1 MPDREQAKVARQSTL
16 TRRKF
21 IVLSPVAVFAIFTGI
36 VATNPRS
43 TLQAFVDT
51 LLPADEFGP
60 AASATGTVE
69 ALEATFS
76 GSWGRWAELKK
87 LTIWLNISSGGIFA
101 NADANVRN
109 EVVARLDRLTE
120 TSARWKTYNRA
131 RRAVMRHYFG
141 NAERA
146 LAMGLPGAPQP
157 HGYPDAHLPWKRPER
172 G

>member
-1 MPDREQAKVARQSTL
+1 MPDTTQPKTARRSIL
-16 TRRKF
+16 TRRKLLIF
-21 IVLSPVAVFAIFTGI
+21 APVAAVVALAGI
-36 VATNPRS
+36 AATNPRS

-60 AASATGTVE
+60 AASATGVVE
-69 ALEATFS
+69 VLESTFS
-76 GSWGRWAELKK
+76 GSWKRWVELRK
-87 LTIWLNISSGGIFA
+87 LTIWLNVSSGGVFA
-101 NADANVRN
+101 NADASVRN
-109 EVVARLDRLTE
+109 EVVATLDKLSE

-131 RRAVMRHYFG
+131 RRTVMRHYFG

-157 HGYPDAHLPWKRPER
+157 VGYPNAHLPWERPGR

>member
-1 MPDREQAKVARQSTL
+1 MPDKEQPMTARRSIL

-21 IVLSPVAVFAIFTGI
+21 LIFVPVAVIATLAG
-36 VATNPRS
+36 VAATRPRS

-60 AASATGTVE
+60 AASATGAVE
-69 ALEATFS
+69 ALESTFS
-76 GSWGRWAELKK
+76 GSWKRWVELRK
-87 LTIWLNISSGGIFA
+87 LTIWLNISCGGFFA
-101 NADANVRN
+101 NADASVRN
-109 EVVARLDRLTE
+109 EVVAKLDRLTE
-120 TSARWKTYNRA
+120 TSDWWKIYNRA
-131 RRAVMRHYFG
+131 RRTVMRHYFG

-157 HGYPDAHLPWKRPER
+157 VGYPNAHLPWKASER